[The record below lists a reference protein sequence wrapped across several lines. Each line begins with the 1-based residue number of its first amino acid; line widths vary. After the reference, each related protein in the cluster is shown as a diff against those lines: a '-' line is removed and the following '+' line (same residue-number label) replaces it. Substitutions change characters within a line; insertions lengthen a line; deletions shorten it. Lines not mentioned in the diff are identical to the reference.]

1 MVRIHNPLIPDV
13 PSPLQHENPF
23 ICIDK
28 EPFSNSAKGV
38 ENFMSFI
45 GLGRKSPKKIP
56 LFEADAA
63 Y

>member
-1 MVRIHNPLIPDV
+1 MPDM

-28 EPFSNSAKGV
+28 EPFSKSAQSV

-56 LFEADAA
+56 LFRADEA